1 MIKIKRDR
9 KKESTTFSINKPNSK
24 PNFSYLLFT
33 LCPSK
38 QDNWDV
44 FIHSGCSA
52 FVAGRFSDRK
62 KRKLPSSVLIQ
73 FLKNRIGAL
82 IQPYNNTNKD
92 TAPIFDLCSILNFK
106 LKIEN
111 KNHLNAVKRKPTRKG
126 TILKKLFSSIFLS
139 KAAFSCPFTFLAT
152 RFCPLA
158 TTQAHHSFFSHINC
172 ENYTPLNLSLWIQDV
187 NTT

>member
-9 KKESTTFSINKPNSK
+9 KKESTTFSIKKTNSEPK
-24 PNFSYLLFT
+24 FSLVFT

-52 FVAGRFSDRK
+52 FVAGRFADRK
-62 KRKLPSSVLIQ
+62 KENAS
-73 FLKNRIGAL
+73 AL
-82 IQPYNNTNKD
+82 FWFNCYKQVQWFNYSKTQ
-92 TAPIFDLCSILNFK
+92 TRTLLLFYDLCSI

-126 TILKKLFSSIFLS
+126 TILKKLLSSLFLS
-139 KAAFSCPFTFLAT
+139 KAGFSCLFTFLAT
-152 RFCPLA
+152 RFCPLVTA
-158 TTQAHHSFFSHINC
+158 QAHHSFFCHINC
-172 ENYTPLNLSLWIQDV
+172 EHYTPLNLSLWIQDV